1 MAATNY
7 EIVKSLFPTTPATW
21 DGRINLAGQKYWSE
35 AAQVISADGYEAVR
49 NQIFNALINRIGL
62 TMIKQRNFTNP
73 LAMFKQG
80 YMPLGDA
87 MQEIAVDVTTAQQ
100 YATGNANQFETA
112 DPQVSAA
119 YHRVNRQQ
127 FYKTTV
133 YDAQLQYAFV
143 EEYGLSTLI
152 KTIVATLQSSN
163 TIDEFIFT
171 KKLLSDYIKNKA
183 YPIKESQIITV
194 DSISARP
201 RSATAIN
208 YFLEDVKKAMRKM
221 GFPTRD
227 YNAAGQMQQSTPDN
241 LVLILNSDI
250 TVINEVSN
258 LATAFRPEYLDL
270 NIPIISVDQV
280 DPNDKTIIGAV
291 VSKAALDIR
300 TTKEIFTVANNAQAL
315 YTNYF
320 FHIHQIYSASP
331 FESMLFIKEKG

>member
-21 DGRINLAGQKYWSE
+21 DGRINLAGQNYWSE

-171 KKLLSDYIKNKA
+171 KKLLSDYIKNTA
-183 YPIKESQIITV
+183 YPIKDSQIITV

-280 DPNDKTIIGAV
+280 DPNDKTILGAV

-331 FESMLFIKEKG
+331 FESMLFIKEKA

>member
-1 MAATNY
+1 MSATNY

-21 DGRINLAGQKYWSE
+21 DDRINLEGKNYWSE

-152 KTIVATLQSSN
+152 KTIVAKLQSSN

-171 KKLLSDYIKNKA
+171 KKLLSDYIKNKVF
-183 YPIKESQIITV
+183 PIKKSQIITV
-194 DSISARP
+194 DSISSRP

-227 YNAAGQMQQSTPDN
+227 YNAAGQMQQSTPDD

-280 DPNDKTIIGAV
+280 DPSDKTILGAV

-331 FESMLFIKEKG
+331 FESMLFIKEKA